1 MGYFFFM
8 MNGSEI
14 KDRRKRLGMS
24 RDTLAR
30 LSGVARSGLQR
41 IEGGSNATVA
51 TMIKIEKAL
60 DVAEREKEEEAN
72 D

>member
-1 MGYFFFM
+1 
-8 MNGSEI
+8 
-14 KDRRKRLGMS
+14 MS